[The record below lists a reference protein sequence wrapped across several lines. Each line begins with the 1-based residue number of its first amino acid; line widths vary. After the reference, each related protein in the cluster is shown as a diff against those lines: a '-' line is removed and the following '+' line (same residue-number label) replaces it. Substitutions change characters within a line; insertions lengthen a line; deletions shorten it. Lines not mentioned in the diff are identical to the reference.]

1 MQGGID
7 GLNIVLDQE
16 RELLQVVQAVLDGE
30 RLERVERRV
39 QAVVGLSC

>member
-16 RELLQVVQAVLDGE
+16 RKLLQVVQAVLDGE
-30 RLERVERRV
+30 CLERVERRV